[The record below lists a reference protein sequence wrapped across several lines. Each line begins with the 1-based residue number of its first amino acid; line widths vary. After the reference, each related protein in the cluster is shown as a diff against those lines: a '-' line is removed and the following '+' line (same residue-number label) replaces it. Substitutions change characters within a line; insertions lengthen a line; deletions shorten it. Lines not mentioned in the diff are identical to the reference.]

1 MRFLM
6 ISNPDPSAAP
16 PDPERLAAIGQLTE
30 EMTAAG
36 VLVDTGGIQ
45 GVSVQVRYS
54 AGKFTMTDG
63 PFTEAK
69 ELVGGYAIVNAAS
82 MDEALALS
90 RRFFEAAG
98 DGTGEVRRLFGRDD
112 LAPGCVPE
120 Q

>member
-16 PDPERLAAIGQLTE
+16 PSPERMAAIGQLTE
-30 EMTAAG
+30 EMVRAG
-36 VLVDTGGIQ
+36 VILDTGGIQ
-45 GVSVQVRYS
+45 AAGRQVRYA
-54 AGKFTMTDG
+54 AGKFTVMDG

-90 RRFFEAAG
+90 RRFFEVAG
-98 DGTGEVRRLFGRDD
+98 DGSGEVRRLFGGDE

-120 Q
+120 